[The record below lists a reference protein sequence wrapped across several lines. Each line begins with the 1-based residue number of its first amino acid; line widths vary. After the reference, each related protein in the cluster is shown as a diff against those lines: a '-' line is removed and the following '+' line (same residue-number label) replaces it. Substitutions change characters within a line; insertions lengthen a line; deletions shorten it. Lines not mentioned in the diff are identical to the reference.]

1 VYSTF
6 IFIESH
12 KPHRIRQAKRESP
25 EEDHELPLRAG
36 FCNNMILCAQC
47 FGVRRCCAAFHGAA
61 TQQMPADDCVVRGRY
76 CLFTTTRPAGF
87 RNSNW
92 ALTFSICAA
101 CSFTVAA
108 RRATVLSNSAILFC
122 CFWNSYGRTA

>member
-1 VYSTF
+1 MLF
-6 IFIESH
+6 ARGAFE
-12 KPHRIRQAKRESP
+12 
-25 EEDHELPLRAG
+25 
-36 FCNNMILCAQC
+36 
-47 FGVRRCCAAFHGAA
+47 VRRFYGAA
-61 TQQMPADDCVVRGRY
+61 TQQTPEEDCVARGRY
-76 CLFTTTRPAGF
+76 CLFTTTRRAGF

-122 CFWNSYGRTA
+122 CFWNSLSFAWGWAPLGLRILTFFPLALTRLVPK